1 MDKIY
6 LTEKTVYTDLE
17 TKTNLRTESEINT
30 DTRKS
35 VTSNKVG
42 KETKSCKCVYVR
54 VDEHVDCDWR

>member
-1 MDKIY
+1 
-6 LTEKTVYTDLE
+6 VYTDLE
-17 TKTNLRTESEINT
+17 AKTNLRTESEINT

-54 VDEHVDCDWR
+54 VDEHVDCD